1 VFKPGQ
7 NVSAL
12 TDLYHDPQK
21 SVQIDSSNFYAKLP
35 HVVGA
40 SDGAETR
47 YILIKLSGGDI
58 HARPVT
64 LQELRN
70 NFRAEV

>member
-1 VFKPGQ
+1 MH
-7 NVSAL
+7 AL
-12 TDLYHDPQK
+12 TDLYHDPEN
-21 SVQIDSSNFYAKLP
+21 SIRIDSSNFYAKLS

-40 SDGAETR
+40 SEGEETR

-70 NFRAEV
+70 NFQAKI